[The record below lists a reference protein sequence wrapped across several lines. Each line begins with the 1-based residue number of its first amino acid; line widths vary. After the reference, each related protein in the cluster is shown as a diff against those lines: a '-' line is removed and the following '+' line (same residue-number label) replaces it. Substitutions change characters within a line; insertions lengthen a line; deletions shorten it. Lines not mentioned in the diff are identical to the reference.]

1 MIQKLTAAQLAA
13 RPDYVVAL
21 QGLAVGEG
29 GMATT
34 ADEGASKLTLKNR
47 LNAAAAAA
55 GVTIKFRRSDEKT
68 VVFEVVSRETEP
80 TASSAKRRGRKPK
93 AAA

>member
-1 MIQKLTAAQLAA
+1 M
-13 RPDYVVAL
+13 AL

-29 GMATT
+29 GMANT

-55 GVTIKFRRSDEKT
+55 GVTITFRRSDEKT
-68 VVFEVVSRETEP
+68 VIFEVVSRETEP

-93 AAA
+93 SAA